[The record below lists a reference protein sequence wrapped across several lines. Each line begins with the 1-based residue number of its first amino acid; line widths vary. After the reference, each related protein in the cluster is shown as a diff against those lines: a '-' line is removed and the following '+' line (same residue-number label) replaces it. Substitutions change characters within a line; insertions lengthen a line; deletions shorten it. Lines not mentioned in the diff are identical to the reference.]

1 MAKHYDKDFK
11 LAAIKYRKDNPELTV
26 SAVCRNLGIS
36 VPTYYNWLKKFK
48 ESDGDI
54 NHRGSGNYSSDITK
68 ENAQLKRELKATQ
81 DALEILKKAISIL
94 GKEPK

>member
-94 GKEPK
+94 GEEPK

>member
-81 DALEILKKAISIL
+81 DALEILKKAISMSL
-94 GKEPK
+94 EEPK